1 MAENLRFI
9 GKPIPRQDA
18 VGMVTGTAPFFDDL
32 KFPNLLFG
40 RVLRSPYAHARIK
53 TIDKSRA
60 MALPGVKAVVT
71 WEDIP
76 DWKGG
81 TPRIVR
87 VLDKKVRH
95 VGDTV
100 ALVAAASEKAAEEA
114 LRLIDVEYEVLPA
127 VFDLDAALAPGAS
140 LLYEEL
146 GSNILPGGTPIY
158 GPKCLQG
165 VVQGD
170 IVKGFAEADV
180 IAEGIFGYENT
191 PNALPPESIGAVA
204 IWEPPNRATIYGTSQ
219 APYMDK
225 VSLFHVFNREV
236 EVRSIGHNVGGS
248 FGTKIMC
255 WQVQAYAI
263 ILARATGC
271 PVKLMFTK
279 EEQMA
284 AFTLRVGSR
293 IQAKVGIKKDGSIT
307 AIEGVWHIDTGCY
320 SFTSQCQVA
329 VGSGELQIMTQCPN
343 INLKNIMVA
352 TNRNASGATR
362 GFGGQELKC
371 SFMPILDLAMAKADL
386 DPFEVLKKN
395 FVKPGGGYYWRDG
408 EWYDYRGVDY
418 SKAMDKGAH
427 LFGWK
432 DKWKGWLRPSAI
444 NGMKR
449 RGIGVGV
456 HGNADIGEDAA
467 ESYIQLGYNGTATIF
482 LCVSE
487 HGTGQ
492 KSNYARMAAE
502 VLQIPPEKISMSP
515 ADTLV
520 TPFEFGPVGS
530 RGTYA
535 IGSAVINA
543 AEDAKKK
550 LLEMAAPRLGAD
562 PKDLDTVNGVVFIK
576 GDPDKGIKW
585 RMMGNDRTIIGYGRF
600 DADFTMCNCLM
611 SFVEVE
617 VDIETGQVSLVRV
630 VNATDIGRIIDPVGL
645 QNQLNGCWGAAGID
659 SAIFEETIIDRRTG
673 HILNANLIDYKW
685 RTFAELPEATHAIM
699 ETPFPSHRFHAVGIA
714 EITTAPGPSAA
725 LMATSN
731 AIGTWM
737 HAYPATP
744 DRVLKAISKGNAK

>member
-1 MAENLRFI
+1 
-9 GKPIPRQDA
+9 
-18 VGMVTGTAPFFDDL
+18 
-32 KFPNLLFG
+32 
-40 RVLRSPYAHARIK
+40 
-53 TIDKSRA
+53 
-60 MALPGVKAVVT
+60 
-71 WEDIP
+71 
-76 DWKGG
+76 
-81 TPRIVR
+81 
-87 VLDKKVRH
+87 
-95 VGDTV
+95 
-100 ALVAAASEKAAEEA
+100 
-114 LRLIDVEYEVLPA
+114 
-127 VFDLDAALAPGAS
+127 
-140 LLYEEL
+140 
-146 GSNILPGGTPIY
+146 
-158 GPKCLQG
+158 
-165 VVQGD
+165 
-170 IVKGFAEADV
+170 
-180 IAEGIFGYENT
+180 
-191 PNALPPESIGAVA
+191 
-204 IWEPPNRATIYGTSQ
+204 
-219 APYMDK
+219 
-225 VSLFHVFNREV
+225 
-236 EVRSIGHNVGGS
+236 
-248 FGTKIMC
+248 
-255 WQVQAYAI
+255 
-263 ILARATGC
+263 
-271 PVKLMFTK
+271 
-279 EEQMA
+279 
-284 AFTLRVGSR
+284 
-293 IQAKVGIKKDGSIT
+293 
-307 AIEGVWHIDTGCY
+307 
-320 SFTSQCQVA
+320 
-329 VGSGELQIMTQCPN
+329 
-343 INLKNIMVA
+343 
-352 TNRNASGATR
+352 
-362 GFGGQELKC
+362 
-371 SFMPILDLAMAKADL
+371 
-386 DPFEVLKKN
+386 
-395 FVKPGGGYYWRDG
+395 
-408 EWYDYRGVDY
+408 
-418 SKAMDKGAH
+418 MDKGAH